1 MHHFVRVGVVPE
13 PVLPGQDV
21 SGPQVP
27 LLRRRPLLLL
37 RRLRVRLPGA
47 MHMFSEYVYV
57 DPFFFHVVC
66 ECD

>member
-47 MHMFSEYVYV
+47 MHMFS
-57 DPFFFHVVC
+57 
-66 ECD
+66 

>member
-37 RRLRVRLPGA
+37 RRLRVRLSDLVNHGPYTGR
-47 MHMFSEYVYV
+47 
-57 DPFFFHVVC
+57 
-66 ECD
+66 